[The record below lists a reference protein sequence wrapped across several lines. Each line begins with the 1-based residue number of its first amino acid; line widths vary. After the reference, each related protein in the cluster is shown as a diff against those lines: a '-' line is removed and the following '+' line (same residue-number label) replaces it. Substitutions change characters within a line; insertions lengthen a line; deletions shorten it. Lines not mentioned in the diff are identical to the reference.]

1 MKVKIIGNPEI
12 AGKRYVQGQE
22 AEFDDEYAE
31 LLVTAGSAAKID
43 GESEEKSEKK
53 AGKTEN
59 KAIKAAP
66 ENK

>member
-31 LLVTAGSAAKID
+31 LLVNAGSASKID
-43 GESEEKSEKK
+43 GEVAEKK

-59 KAIKAAP
+59 KAMKAAP